1 MRDIDTVAGNIQKTP
16 VPDEK
21 CDLVDRRSNERLSKK
36 VTDIP
41 LTVYCAVCGKLNRKY
56 EELGDY
62 RLLAEKLNYSSDL
75 IMNLEQNTLK
85 TNPTHKLFNMWCR
98 DFGSEATVGRLL
110 EMFKGKDLMRDDVV
124 DLLNTCTESTK
135 VNELPYTI
143 YTEMCLK
150 LNILDEESHKDFRM
164 LGEKMGYKR
173 DDIISLDQGISTKNP
188 TDELLLMWCRDSGSE
203 ATVAKFIELLKE
215 EDLGRKD
222 VAEILEQWVLNGE
235 LK

>member
-1 MRDIDTVAGNIQKTP
+1 MRDIDTVAENIQKTV

-21 CDLVDRRSNERLSKK
+21 CDLVDKRSKERLSKK

-41 LTVYCAVCGKLNRKY
+41 LAVYCAVCGKLNRKY

-85 TNPTHKLFNMWCR
+85 TNPTHKLFNKWCR
-98 DFGSEATVGRLL
+98 DVGSEATVGRLL
-110 EMFKGKDLMRDDVV
+110 EMFKDKDLMRDDVV

-143 YTEMCLK
+143 YTEICLK
-150 LNILDEESHKDFRM
+150 LNILDEDSQKDFRM

-173 DDIISLDQGISTKNP
+173 DEILSLDQGISTTNP
-188 TDELLLMWCRDSGSE
+188 TDELLLMWCHDSGSE

-235 LK
+235 